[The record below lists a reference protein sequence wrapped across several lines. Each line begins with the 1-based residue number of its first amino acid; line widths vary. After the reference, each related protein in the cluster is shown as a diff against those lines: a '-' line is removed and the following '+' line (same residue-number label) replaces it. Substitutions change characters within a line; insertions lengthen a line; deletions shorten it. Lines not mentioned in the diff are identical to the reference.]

1 MEIRLN
7 SNVLQRCVNMNQC
20 GWDFILITQSTVELP
35 SALQKGKKRKRG
47 FGASLQFDCQ
57 KKERGNNTFGFGG
70 HGTVSSARVRSSCK
84 TKCEHPSSESW
95 SNILKY
101 TNEKCFILPRP

>member
-35 SALQKGKKRKRG
+35 SALQKGKKKKGVSVHLCNLTVRE
-47 FGASLQFDCQ
+47 
-57 KKERGNNTFGFGG
+57 KKEETTRLDLEDTE
-70 HGTVSSARVRSSCK
+70 R
-84 TKCEHPSSESW
+84 
-95 SNILKY
+95 
-101 TNEKCFILPRP
+101 